1 MSLEEKENGMEQEN
15 TASFEDRPVQGQE
28 NKTEN
33 GEAPAPVKKRAQ
45 NRRPSQRRTSRPKK
59 AAEGKEEAAQ
69 AGNKE
74 TAEASLTGENE
85 GEQTVKKEQP
95 KRAPRRLSLIHI

>member
-1 MSLEEKENGMEQEN
+1 LKNKIGGIELSLEEKENGMEQEN

-69 AGNKE
+69 GI
-74 TAEASLTGENE
+74 
-85 GEQTVKKEQP
+85 KK
-95 KRAPRRLSLIHI
+95 RLRQA